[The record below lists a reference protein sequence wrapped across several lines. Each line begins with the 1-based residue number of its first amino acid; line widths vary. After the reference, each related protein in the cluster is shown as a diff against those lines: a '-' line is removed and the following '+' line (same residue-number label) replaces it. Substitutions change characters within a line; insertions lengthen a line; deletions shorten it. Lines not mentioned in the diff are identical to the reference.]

1 MSPFT
6 RSYLRIF
13 FKLRSHTWWGSRGH
27 LASLLQI
34 PVPRTPNHR
43 PNLEMSRKRV
53 LKMWLRSGFGAFLLC
68 LITRIWSRRLSHI
81 PATITLHKWFNH
93 KHTLSHA
100 LPTLTWD
107 YIRRQPTLQKVK
119 PHRCFAASGIS
130 GHASIVGK
138 CRGKPL
144 GLLGAERRLRCL
156 KPWYKLLS
164 DFGAVLQG
172 ERGGLRCDVTT
183 AWSMGVL
190 YALSNIT
197 TRFHRRNHNNRGNQ
211 KSATNV
217 GCG

>member
-27 LASLLQI
+27 LVSLLQI

-107 YIRRQPTLQKVK
+107 YIRRQPTLQKGQTTSMFCSIGYIGARKHCGKVTRQTTWIT
-119 PHRCFAASGIS
+119 RCRALSG
-130 GHASIVGK
+130 
-138 CRGKPL
+138 PL
-144 GLLGAERRLRCL
+144 LQT
-156 KPWYKLLS
+156 WYKLLS
-164 DFGAVLQG
+164 DFGAVRTFKRR
-172 ERGGLRCDVTT
+172 EVNYVATLRLPDPWVFYMH
-183 AWSMGVL
+183 SQ
-190 YALSNIT
+190 I
-197 TRFHRRNHNNRGNQ
+197 
-211 KSATNV
+211 
-217 GCG
+217 